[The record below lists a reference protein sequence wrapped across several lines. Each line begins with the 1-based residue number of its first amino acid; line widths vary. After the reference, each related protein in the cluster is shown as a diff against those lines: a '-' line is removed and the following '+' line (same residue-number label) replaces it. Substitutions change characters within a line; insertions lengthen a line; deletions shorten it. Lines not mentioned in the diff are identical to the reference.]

1 MATILLDIAR
11 QLSARTEFSSLAM
24 ERARDAVIDTL
35 GCMMA
40 GTKDPSVAAVT
51 AAFGNE
57 ISASGSGWLVTGR
70 YASPSVAALV
80 NGTAA
85 HALDF
90 DDNFHPARA
99 HASAVL
105 VPALLATLHPQRPIG
120 GKQFLEAYL
129 TGLEAQAAVGFGV
142 NPSHYNRG
150 WHGTSTVGAIGTA
163 AGVARLLGANIEETA
178 QAMCLATSMAS
189 GPKGQFG
196 TLAKPLHAGIAAR
209 NAVEAALLAMS
220 GSGGRLDI
228 LERPQGFLDLFG
240 GGEARGWADWRLDE
254 AHVIETRG
262 LVTKRHPCCA
272 STHRAIDALFDLKQ
286 EHRLSAGDI
295 DRIDVKVGISA
306 ARNLAYPRPENEMQA
321 RFSMPYCLARAML
334 QDRLSL
340 SDFAPAALRQAD
352 VLALMPRIEMH
363 SYTSGEEYGHDRLPH
378 VLTVT
383 LRDDT
388 GLKSQRL
395 HAKGSIEVP
404 LDAGQRR
411 SKFVDCVYWGSG
423 HATDDLYDNL
433 LDLSQSTSASN
444 LLNLLAASS

>member
-1 MATILLDIAR
+1 MTTILFDIAQ

-35 GCMMA
+35 GCMIA
-40 GTKDPSVAAVT
+40 GTKDASVAAVT
-51 AAFGNE
+51 AAFGSE
-57 ISASGSGWLVTGR
+57 ISGGGSRWLVTGG

-90 DDNFHPARA
+90 DDNFHPGRA

-105 VPALLATLHPQRPIG
+105 VPALLATIHSQRPIS
-120 GKQFLEAYL
+120 GKPFLEAYL

-150 WHGTSTVGAIGTA
+150 WHGTSTVGAIGTT

-178 QAMCLATSMAS
+178 QAMSLAISMAS

-196 TLAKPLHAGIAAR
+196 TPAKPLHAGIAAR

-240 GGEARGWADWRLDE
+240 GGEAQGWADWRLDE
-254 AHVIETRG
+254 AHIIETRG

-286 EHRLSAGDI
+286 EYRLSAGEI

-334 QDRLSL
+334 QDTLSL
-340 SDFAPAALRQAD
+340 SNFAPAALRQAD
-352 VLALMPRIEMH
+352 VLALMSRIEMH

-383 LRDDT
+383 LRDGT
-388 GLKSQRL
+388 GLSSQRL
-395 HAKGSIEVP
+395 HAKGSIEAP

-411 SKFVDCVYWGSG
+411 SKFFDCARWGSG

-433 LDLSQSTSASN
+433 LDLSQSTSVSN